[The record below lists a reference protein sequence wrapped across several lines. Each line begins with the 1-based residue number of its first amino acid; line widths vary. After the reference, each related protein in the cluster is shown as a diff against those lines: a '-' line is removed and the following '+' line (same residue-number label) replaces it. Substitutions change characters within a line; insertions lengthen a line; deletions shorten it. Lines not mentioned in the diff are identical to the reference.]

1 MRDTARITIR
11 IEQSDV
17 EALEEFAEAA
27 GVNASEYV
35 RNILARHVQAKRRR
49 R

>member
-1 MRDTARITIR
+1 MLDAVQFTIR
-11 IEQSDV
+11 IERSDV
-17 EALEEFAEAA
+17 EALDEFSHAA
-27 GVNASEYV
+27 GVGPSEYV